1 MKKMVK
7 IIVGSLLIAMAFNIF
22 FLPYDI
28 VPNGIYGMAAL
39 LNFETGYDP
48 SLFLIITNLLLIII
62 SLFTLGATKSKEYVW
77 SGLLIPLF
85 IFLESY
91 LNSYFMLDNC
101 EKITAVI
108 AGSFITGLGYGIIYK
123 EGKNVGGID
132 IIQDII
138 NSVTKYRRH
147 IFSYIIEGIVLTAT
161 IVILGL
167 ENMIYS
173 LLVIGIVRYM
183 TTKSKIGISSSKN
196 FYIITTKEAEVK
208 KYIMDEL
215 KHDLTEFNVKGG
227 YSKNK
232 SKILMTVMDTK
243 GYYLLKEGILLIDP
257 KAFISIT
264 DSYEVINK
272 NMSLSKQKKEVINK
286 K

>member
-1 MKKMVK
+1 MKK
-7 IIVGSLLIAMAFNIF
+7 IIKVIIGSLLIALSFNIF

-28 VPNGIYGMAAL
+28 VPNGIYGLAAL

-48 SLFLIITNLLLIII
+48 ALFLIIINFSLIII
-62 SLFTLGATKSKEYVW
+62 SLFTLGGTKSKEYVW
-77 SGLLIPLF
+77 PGLLIPIF
-85 IFLESY
+85 IFLESF
-91 LNSYFMLDNC
+91 LNNHLILENC
-101 EKITAVI
+101 EKIIAVI

-138 NSVTKYRRH
+138 NSITKYRNH
-147 IFSYIIEGIVLTAT
+147 IFTYLLEGIV
-161 IVILGL
+161 VIFTLIFSGF

-173 LLVIGIVRYM
+173 LIVIGVVRFM

-196 FYIITTKEAEVK
+196 FFIITTKENEVK
-208 KYIMDEL
+208 KYIMEEL
-215 KHDLTEFNVKGG
+215 KNDLTEFNVKGG

-243 GYYLLKEGILLIDP
+243 GYYVLKEGILLIDP

-272 NMSLSKQKKEVINK
+272 NMNLAKKQENIKCK
-286 K
+286 